1 MHNNTASSYQIFVLC
16 QSFDMS
22 KQCPKICFE
31 MSNVF
36 GHPTRT
42 TANLD
47 VCSIYMVY
55 LCLMRL
61 MPILPQWAK
70 TRKKDF
76 ILFVRTFTLSCIP
89 ICLKNA
95 ADQYALIYATRTI
108 SILKL
113 WSLPIWLFYRFVCCA
128 VEWRRPAYYSLSGCS
143 TSIPRR
149 STFMM
154 AKLNKITTKCWAP
167 AEQENL
173 WVAPHS
179 SSSPLLL
186 LPKLEAIQVPTITMA
201 SPTPT

>member
-1 MHNNTASSYQIFVLC
+1 MIISIQLFYDDDDEYFMHKIILHLSYQIFVLC

-76 ILFVRTFTLSCIP
+76 ILFVRTFTLLCIP

-113 WSLPIWLFYRFVCCA
+113 WSLPIWLFYRFVLCEDDA
-128 VEWRRPAYYSLSGCS
+128 VERRRWQPAGQPTNNLRLMFNFDEDRPF
-143 TSIPRR
+143 TWWPNWIKLRQNVEPRPSR
-149 STFMM
+149 R
-154 AKLNKITTKCWAP
+154 ICG
-167 AEQENL
+167 
-173 WVAPHS
+173 
-179 SSSPLLL
+179 
-186 LPKLEAIQVPTITMA
+186 
-201 SPTPT
+201 